1 MNKNLNFKK
10 GFHSIHS
17 DVKIDDK
24 LEYVLGRLDYIIEK
38 REKFNLSNSENK
50 IIDKII
56 ESYKRLVNKDPLE
69 IDHMILEDFEIL
81 ELKKISNQNLNRYL
95 IYRYKYNIYP
105 KIQHVDDYPPCV
117 QIEPSSI
124 CNFRCTMC
132 FHIDESFSG
141 KKNGYMGLMPMD
153 IFKKTIDELEGN
165 VEAVT
170 FASRG
175 EPTVNKSF
183 GEMLRYS
190 EGKFLALKMNTNA
203 SMLDEKL
210 IHSILSSDLQ
220 TVVFSVDARNKL
232 EYEQI
237 RVNGKFEKIERNIE
251 LFNEIRNK
259 HYSRDDKIVRISGV
273 KINKEQDVDQMKD
286 KWGNLV
292 DSVAFVNFIPWN
304 ASYLNS
310 DSPNNINTPCPELW
324 LRMFVWYDGKV
335 NPCDYDYKSLL
346 SKWNINENSIKE
358 IWSSKEYS
366 EYRNLHMNNKR
377 NTLDPCK
384 GCVSQ

>member
-1 MNKNLNFKK
+1 MKNLNFKK

-24 LEYVLGRLDYIIEK
+24 LEYVLGRLDYIIKK

-56 ESYKRLVNKDPLE
+56 QSYEKVVNNHPLE
-69 IDHMILEDFEIL
+69 IDHMILQDFEIF
-81 ELKKISNQNLNRYL
+81 ELKKISNKDLSRYL

-175 EPTVNKSF
+175 EPTINKMEE
-183 GEMLRYS
+183 GESIHLKFNGSLRKEQLPIADLYTNS
-190 EGKFLALKMNTNA
+190 AKKNGGGIISLKCGGGKTVLALYIISLLK
-203 SMLDEKL
+203 K
-210 IHSILSSDLQ
+210 
-220 TVVFSVDARNKL
+220 K
-232 EYEQI
+232 
-237 RVNGKFEKIERNIE
+237 RVNI
-251 LFNEIRNK
+251 
-259 HYSRDDKIVRISGV
+259 Y
-273 KINKEQDVDQMKD
+273 
-286 KWGNLV
+286 
-292 DSVAFVNFIPWN
+292 
-304 ASYLNS
+304 
-310 DSPNNINTPCPELW
+310 
-324 LRMFVWYDGKV
+324 YD
-335 NPCDYDYKSLL
+335 
-346 SKWNINENSIKE
+346 
-358 IWSSKEYS
+358 
-366 EYRNLHMNNKR
+366 
-377 NTLDPCK
+377 
-384 GCVSQ
+384 